1 MNRITRAETWKHKDC
16 NLLARALTTKE
27 STVRK
32 PSEGHKAVHSACPL
46 SCVVSYEKRAVVT
59 VGDRMQ
65 RSASSYHTDVKIF
78 IAHFSSRFNLQ
89 AYFLRP
95 SLYLSF
101 FLYRQGEITKL
112 NRLAAFYNRRI
123 HTTPTSLFL
132 SLSSRFLRFSFSF
145 FSLVGISSKW
155 SNKLAFHVFHEI
167 LSQPLSINQGSDL
180 RFLSGKTGFFY
191 SRKCF
196 TSVEP
201 SFGWLVVHSTQNP
214 TAETRARPFQLS

>member
-1 MNRITRAETWKHKDC
+1 
-16 NLLARALTTKE
+16 
-27 STVRK
+27 
-32 PSEGHKAVHSACPL
+32 
-46 SCVVSYEKRAVVT
+46 
-59 VGDRMQ
+59 MQ

-123 HTTPTSLFL
+123 HTTPTSIFL
-132 SLSSRFLRFSFSF
+132 SLFSLPSF
-145 FSLVGISSKW
+145 FVFLLFVGRHFVKVIKQISFPCFSRNSLSASLDQPRLGPKIFVWKNRIFFIHENVSLP
-155 SNKLAFHVFHEI
+155 SNLRLADS
-167 LSQPLSINQGSDL
+167 L
-180 RFLSGKTGFFY
+180 Y
-191 SRKCF
+191 
-196 TSVEP
+196 
-201 SFGWLVVHSTQNP
+201 STQNP